1 MHKNIPIRSDR
12 IDFQLMEYR
21 HADSVLSS
29 LRSRVWLAVCVLA
42 VIHCVA
48 GLTAYLASTYIF
60 SNPMIPVAAG
70 FAISMIVTIAYGR
83 WLADEVV
90 RPVEK
95 VNLAAKSLERSSSA
109 SLPATTGST
118 ETDEI
123 LDSLQRSSRQ
133 MNNLL
138 SLMENVAAGNTNV
151 AVEPLG
157 ESDRLSAAFQK
168 LVLKVT
174 NSIDSKEELENLTRS
189 LKTINEDIK
198 AIRSGSLELEI
209 QSDSP
214 LTEEIAAAFNIL
226 FAQSKAIARS
236 IRIDLNEAGH
246 AIPAAIEK
254 MRLGSDAADAS
265 AASINKTIGIVKESQ
280 DRTKQY
286 ASELTP
292 FVSSVDRFDALFG
305 SGRNGTIEVSE
316 SVSLLR
322 RHTVDLQRK
331 WKKLRET
338 TQALHGVVR
347 LAEDIARRS
356 NLISLNSSIGANGR
370 SGGDLATIAD
380 EFSALSD
387 RSLRLQKE
395 IVGVNKCLDQDIEE
409 TDASIRDI
417 VTSTVGVADNT
428 SSALESLSKI
438 QPMISQ
444 LSDLPGRLAQIAA
457 DNEKDKEHLLRSLTN
472 SYFEM
477 ESSVVLLRE
486 SEESIRLLEH
496 SIRSSLVAADDLGS
510 LKAASLPF
518 GPTDISETQDYYPS
532 LDTVGDPEM
541 LELPGEN

>member
-1 MHKNIPIRSDR
+1 
-12 IDFQLMEYR
+12 MEYR

-42 VIHCVA
+42 VINCVA

-286 ASELTP
+286 AAELTP